1 MKKPS
6 LEVPPPAMV
15 GIQTSRFVNQSPI
28 FYGWVIM
35 MAGTIGLIM
44 TSPGQTYA
52 VSIFIDHFIEDLHI
66 SRSLVSTLYT
76 VGTLTGS
83 LALPVIGRQIDRRG
97 ARLVVIPVTIL
108 FGLACIYMGF
118 VYNALMLGLGFIA
131 IRMLGQGSLT
141 LVSTNV
147 INQWWVRR
155 RGMVMG
161 ITGVLMGLLGLG
173 GFPSLINWLIP
184 IYGWRSTY
192 MLLGLSLL
200 LVMLPFGSLFFRDR
214 PEAYGLEPDGYPSP
228 TGSNASATK
237 LAEVNWTL
245 PETMQTPVFW
255 LVAASSGTIA
265 MLTTGLFFHMVS
277 IFKDNGL
284 GPTAAAATFV
294 PIAVTAAVV
303 NLGSGVLVDRVPARF
318 LLIVALVLQS
328 ISLWLALYMPSV
340 ELAFVYGVILGTLL
354 GLSRMVNSVIWAQ
367 YFGRQHLGSITGV
380 TTTIMVAGSALG
392 PMPFG
397 IARDMLNSYYLV
409 LTVSAV
415 IPLILAAAN
424 LFFSKPERQVSEL

>member
-1 MKKPS
+1 MKKS
-6 LEVPPPAMV
+6 ILEIPTQNIA
-15 GIQTSRFVNQSPI
+15 GIQTSRFVTQSPI

-35 MAGTIGLIM
+35 VVGTIGLIM

-52 VSIFIDHFIEDLHI
+52 VSIFIDHFIEDLHL

-76 VGTLTGS
+76 IGTLTGS
-83 LALPVIGRQIDRRG
+83 LALPMIGRQIDRRG

-131 IRMLGQGSLT
+131 IRMLGQGSLS

-184 IYGWRSTY
+184 IYGWRWTY

-200 LVMLPFGSLFFRDR
+200 LVMLPLGSLFFRDR
-214 PEAYGLEPDGYPSP
+214 PETYGLQPDGYSS
-228 TGSNASATK
+228 TTDNNLSAIK
-237 LAEVNWTL
+237 LTEENWTL
-245 PETMQTPVFW
+245 PETIRAPVFW
-255 LVAASSGTIA
+255 IVAASSGTIA

-284 GPTAAAATFV
+284 GPTAAAAAFV
-294 PIAVTAAVV
+294 PIAVTTAVV
-303 NLGSGVLVDRVPARF
+303 NLGSGVLIDRFPARF
-318 LLIVALVLQS
+318 LLMVALVLQS
-328 ISLWLALYMPSV
+328 VSLWLALYMPSV
-340 ELAFVYGVILGTLL
+340 ELAFVYGMILGTLL

-397 IARDMLNSYYLV
+397 IARDVLNSYHLV

-415 IPLILAAAN
+415 IPLILAATN
-424 LFFSKPERQVSEL
+424 LFFGKPEKQA